1 MDLEK
6 IKADI
11 LEKEADFIKIRRQ
24 LHQKPELGMKEYQTT
39 DFIVETLKA
48 FGLDRVEKIK
58 DTGVVAVI
66 GEDYKNCVAIR
77 ADIDAL
83 PINEDNDLTFKSL
96 KENIMHA
103 CGHDVHTSCLL
114 GAAYIL
120 QKYKDQLKGSVK
132 LIFQPGEE
140 VSKGAKY
147 MIENGVLENDP
158 RPKCIFGLHAWPGQE
173 AGKVFHRHGK
183 MGASSDRFTINIYG
197 KSGHA
202 AHPAKAVDP
211 ILIAGHVIVAVQ
223 SIVSRE
229 LSPLDQA
236 VITIASV
243 HSGQAANL
251 IPGQVELR
259 GSIRCLDEGVRSFI
273 HQRLAEIVET
283 TAKAFRGQAEVS
295 ISKGIPVSYNQ
306 ETLSRE
312 IERALIK
319 ALGPD
324 NYIYNPNPTM
334 GSEDFAYYGEYIP
347 SAMYRLGTGFANKDN
362 PPLHSKDLM
371 INEECIKTGI
381 LSMVAVATDLL
392 ENFDK

>member
-11 LEKEADFIKIRRQ
+11 LEKEADFINIRRF
-24 LHQKPELGMKEYQTT
+24 LHKNPELGMKEYQTT
-39 DFIVETLKA
+39 DFIVETLRS
-48 FGLDRVEKIK
+48 FGLENVEKIK
-58 DTGVVAVI
+58 DTGVLAVI
-66 GEDYKNCVAIR
+66 GEDFDNCVAIR

-83 PINEDNDLTFKSL
+83 PINEDNDLDFKSVN
-96 KENIMHA
+96 ENIMHA

-120 QKYKDQLKGSVK
+120 QKYKDQLKGCVK

-147 MIENGVLENDP
+147 MIENGVLEKDP
-158 RPKCIFGLHAWPGQE
+158 RPKCIFGLHSWPGKE

-183 MGASSDRFTINIYG
+183 MGASSDRFTIKIYG

-202 AHPAKAVDP
+202 AHPNKAVDP
-211 ILIAGHVIVAVQ
+211 ILIAGHVIVALQ
-223 SIVSRE
+223 TIISRE
-229 LSPLDQA
+229 ISALDQG
-236 VITIASV
+236 VLTISSI
-243 HSGQAANL
+243 HSGKASNV
-251 IPGQVELR
+251 IPAEVELK
-259 GSIRCLDEGVRSFI
+259 GAIRCLDEDVRSFI
-273 HQRLAEIVET
+273 HQRLKEIVET
-283 TAKAFRGQAEVS
+283 TAKIFRGQAEVS
-295 ISKGIPVSYNQ
+295 ISKGIPVSYN
-306 ETLSRE
+306 EERLSEE
-312 IERALIK
+312 IERSLIK

-334 GSEDFAYYGEYIP
+334 GSEDFAYYGNYIP
-347 SAMYRLGTGFANKDN
+347 SAMYRLGTGFANKVN

-371 INEECIKTGI
+371 INEASIKTEI